1 MQNNTVDTLLVIYH
15 SMLEKDKLQE
25 TVRTLLVIN
34 HSGLRKTSEY
44 FLEMASLKLTTD
56 EKFATNHLF
65 TANFPGSVSEHYD
78 AVKFQ
83 VFFFPNKTNV
93 TYILD
98 TRRIQ
103 IIIVNSLW
111 EWTEGVDWSPLP
123 TGSMSVES
131 SI

>member
-15 SMLEKDKLQE
+15 SMLEKNKLLE
-25 TVRTLLVIN
+25 TVGTLLVIN

-56 EKFATNHLF
+56 EKFATNDLF

-83 VFFFPNKTNV
+83 VFFFFQIKQMLLIFWT
-93 TYILD
+93 LD
-98 TRRIQ
+98 GYR
-103 IIIVNSLW
+103 L
-111 EWTEGVDWSPLP
+111 L
-123 TGSMSVES
+123 
-131 SI
+131 